1 MGNALYYIFYYV
13 TRFLAL
19 LPLKGMFVISDVAYF
34 FTYHVFRYRR
44 ETVAQNLSRSFPE
57 KTKKELKRIERAYYK
72 HLCDLFIETI
82 YILHAKEE
90 DALKLCK
97 FPNIELFH
105 EFYDKGKSVIV
116 VTGHY
121 CNWEILSLFAHYNKH
136 LTIGVYKPIVNKKF
150 EQFLNN
156 ARERFG
162 AVSIPMQDTLRAAIK
177 YTQEGKLFFLGL
189 ISDQTPSD
197 IHYWTTFLNQDTPVF
212 LGVEKIS
219 RKLNQPVIFCNMRKV
234 ARGRYEVVLETLFE
248 NPKEAKPFEI
258 TELHVRALE
267 KLIHEAPEYWLW
279 SHKRWKHTK
288 PANYIQD
295 PKA

>member
-1 MGNALYYIFYYV
+1 MGNILYYTFYYI
-13 TRFLAL
+13 TRVFAL
-19 LPLKGMFVISDVAYF
+19 LPLRGMFFLSDIAYF
-34 FTYHVFRYRR
+34 FTYHLFRYRR
-44 ETVAQNLSRSFPE
+44 KTVAQNLASSFPE
-57 KTKKELKRIERAYYK
+57 KTKKELKRIERAYYT

-90 DALKLCK
+90 DALKMCK

-121 CNWEILSLFAHYNKH
+121 SNWELLSLFAYHNKH

-234 ARGRYEVVLETLFE
+234 ARGRYEVILETLCE
-248 NPKEAKPFEI
+248 NPKEALPFEI